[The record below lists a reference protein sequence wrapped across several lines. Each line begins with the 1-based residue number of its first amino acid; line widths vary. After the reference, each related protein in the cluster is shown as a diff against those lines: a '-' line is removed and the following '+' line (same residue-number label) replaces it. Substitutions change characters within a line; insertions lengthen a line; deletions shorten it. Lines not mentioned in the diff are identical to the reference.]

1 MDLTGKKQARLERLL
16 EEQRKHYGKALERLR
31 GDLRFMIDNATD
43 EQLVHWARES
53 AKKFAEHEEKEPD
66 WERRHA
72 DHLANI
78 LVRMQ
83 QREDMVEKALNDQD
97 WDIKIF
103 AKDGTV
109 NAVGTI
115 DREQVPALM
124 YRLAERYAGEELG
137 TSIEQSLR
145 FEVTKYLDE
154 RNEARDRLARI
165 AEAHSKDVSTAG
177 MTSGRCIEC
186 GERDPCPTHVWAT
199 TERHPVFNTW
209 DPADDEEVDAA
220 DE

>member
-1 MDLTGKKQARLERLL
+1 MDLTGKKRARLERLL
-16 EEQRKHYGKALERLR
+16 EEQRRHYEMALDRLR
-31 GDLRFMIDNATD
+31 GDLRFVIDNATD

-53 AKKFAEHEEKEPD
+53 AREFPEHEEKEPD

-109 NAVGTI
+109 SAVGSI

-145 FEVTKYLDE
+145 FEVTKYLNE
-154 RNEARDRLARI
+154 RNEAREELARL
-165 AEAHSKDVSTAG
+165 K
-177 MTSGRCIEC
+177 
-186 GERDPCPTHVWAT
+186 GETC
-199 TERHPVFNTW
+199 
-209 DPADDEEVDAA
+209 
-220 DE
+220 